1 MPPYAIQLL
10 NDLHDHF
17 PAILYNPERFQN
29 VQDILF
35 YIRQVANVNPYIN
48 ARDAYRRYNSPIVL
62 FPSGPYSSYGPY
74 TSAGLA
80 GVTGSAGPSG
90 VTGSAGPSNS
100 SIDSISSLINSVLN
114 EMISANGSN
123 VISVNA
129 SVAEDFLERVPIRP
143 TQEQISTATT
153 LHISDGSH
161 EDICTICQDDIEIN
175 QLYRRITECG
185 HYFHKSCIDTWFTS
199 NTICPTCRYDI
210 RGQI

>member
-10 NDLHDHF
+10 NDLHEHF

-62 FPSGPYSSYGPY
+62 FPRGPYS
-74 TSAGLA
+74 
-80 GVTGSAGPSG
+80 GSGAYSGAYSG
-90 VTGSAGPSNS
+90 VTGSTSSTSSSTSSTSSTS

-114 EMISANGSN
+114 EMINANGSN

-210 RGQI
+210 RGQM